1 MQRVLALLLFT
12 AATAFKTQC
21 AASKELIL
29 PRPKIMER
37 PPSNTDA
44 TPFGELKAALPQ
56 QKPVVEQLQ
65 EKASGAV
72 HKFGTNAVLEAFVK
86 SQQEAIKEG
95 YQECQRLKDSAMFAH
110 GGGSELAKL
119 QQRKTEQ
126 LVVNL
131 SKCEAVIEK
140 KKANVEPLTV
150 EDTKVMYDTLRRAC
164 HQFIGPEQ
172 RTYYKAIAEGCTFS
186 NWDCET
192 FGNWLQRRRLIDG
205 DDVHLANNLLTLSY
219 RMADF
224 GLDQAGVC
232 DPKNIKQSTFFFE
245 SPRFK
250 EGGFE
255 MVVHDLIKSMRN
267 YKSEAEAMADARE
280 LLKEDTTDE
289 FGNVVEVIT
298 DGLEDVDDDDA
309 EEGAEDGDDGPTWFE
324 KVEGSSKFWIAK
336 VLRTYGAP
344 ELEGVAEEDVTYELL
359 DKAWESIK
367 AMNLKGVVF
376 GGPVELK
383 QFLWAGSA
391 GAKVF
396 WQFHGT
402 NRTGGEKNGRGECL
416 WTGTTDFGA
425 VATALSEPDEDGKI
439 DLDAYKAG
447 SAALLEVMPSESVR
461 NVRALI
467 VAAFPDWNKQVPSRV
482 VERELKRPDRFKF
495 GTIGYGATSVFY
507 NALTA
512 HRLSV
517 KRGEGALIKSL
528 AVLQVEGLDAFAHL
542 GGEDYINYGAEDK
555 NIVRVPHLSY
565 KALVAGFHVDAIDV
579 AAMQDI
585 QTIAISAIVAKA
597 MKLRKPRAA

>member
-1 MQRVLALLLFT
+1 
-12 AATAFKTQC
+12 
-21 AASKELIL
+21 
-29 PRPKIMER
+29 MEQ

-44 TPFGELKAALPQ
+44 TPFGELRAALPQ

-95 YQECQRLKDSAMFAH
+95 YQECRRLKDSAMFAH

-119 QQRKTEQ
+119 QQRKVEQ
-126 LVVNL
+126 LAVNL

-150 EDTKVMYDTLRRAC
+150 EDTKIMYDTLRRAC

-172 RTYYKAIAEGCTFS
+172 RAYYKVISEGCTMS

-192 FGNWLQRRRLIDG
+192 LGNWLQRHRLIDG

-219 RMADF
+219 RNADF

-232 DPKNIKQSTFFFE
+232 DPKNIKQGTFFFE
-245 SPRFK
+245 SARFK

-255 MVVHDLIKSMRN
+255 MVVHDLMKSMKK
-267 YKSEAEAMADARE
+267 YKSEAEAEADARE

-309 EEGAEDGDDGPTWFE
+309 EEGDDGLTWFE
-324 KVEGSSKFWIAK
+324 KVEGASMFWIAK
-336 VLRTYGAP
+336 VLRAYGAP

-359 DKAWESIK
+359 NKAWASIK
-367 AMNLKGVVF
+367 GMNLKGVVF
-376 GGPVELK
+376 GGSVELK
-383 QFLWAGSA
+383 QFLWEGAA

-396 WQFHGT
+396 WQFSHT

-416 WTGTTDFGA
+416 WETTTDFIA
-425 VATALSEPDEDGKI
+425 VATALSKTDDDGKI

-447 SAALLEVMPSESVR
+447 SAALLEVMPSESAR
-461 NVRALI
+461 NLRSLVN
-467 VAAFPDWNKQVPSRV
+467 AAFPDWNKQVPWDV
-482 VERELKRPDRFKF
+482 VQGVLGRRDHFKF

-507 NALTA
+507 NALAA
-512 HRLSV
+512 HRLSL
-517 KRGEGALIKSL
+517 KRGAGPLIKSL

-542 GGEDYINYGAEDK
+542 GGEDYIDYGAEDK
-555 NIVRVPHLSY
+555 NIVRVPHLTY

-597 MKLRKPRAA
+597 MKLRKPRAAA